1 MIEQHFGESA
11 PWSLG
16 VEEEVMILD
25 AETLA
30 LTPGVEALVGWAGGR
45 PLPGVLKMELLASMA
60 ELATDVCATAAD
72 AFTAISELRQA
83 AAQAAAENGL
93 AIAAAGTHPFSVP
106 TAQQIA
112 PDPRYLEFVEYAGIS
127 ARRQAVC
134 GLHVHVGM
142 PGPDECIAALE
153 GVLPWLPVVLALSAN
168 SPFLGGEE
176 TGLASSRAEVLA
188 QLPRAAA
195 PPAFDTYA
203 EWEAFVER
211 FVRLGLADG
220 YTRFW
225 WDIRPHPRFGTLEI
239 RAPDQPTAVELT
251 AAFAALL
258 QALCATIAEGPPSLP
273 AQRGDYAQNR
283 WAALRFGP
291 RAELIHPDG
300 ERLLPASELAAELLE
315 LVAPAARDLG
325 TQELLGAIDPTS
337 CEGDHQLE
345 VARAS
350 SLEAVCA
357 DVAERTVRSAS

>member
-1 MIEQHFGESA
+1 VIEQAFGQSS

-30 LTPGVEALVGWAGGR
+30 LTPGVEGLVAWAEGR
-45 PLPGVLKMELLASMA
+45 TLPGVLKMELLASMV
-60 ELATDVCATAAD
+60 ELATEICESPAGALAALVD
-72 AFTAISELRQA
+72 LRGCA
-83 AAQAAAENGL
+83 AAGAREQGQT
-93 AIAAAGTHPFSVP
+93 IAAAGTHPFSLP

-112 PDPRYLEFVEYAGIS
+112 PDPRYREFVEYAGIS

-142 PGPDECIAALE
+142 PGPEECMQALE
-153 GVLPWLPVVLALSAN
+153 GVLAWLPLVLALSAN

-188 QLPRAAA
+188 ELPRAAA
-195 PPAFDTYA
+195 PPQFGSYG

-211 FVRLGLADG
+211 FVELGLADG

-225 WDIRPHPRFGTLEI
+225 WDVRPHPRFGTLEI
-239 RAPDQPTAVELT
+239 RVPDQPTSVKLT
-251 AAFAALL
+251 AAFVALL
-258 QALCATIAEGPPSLP
+258 QALCKTIVEGPPPTP

-291 RAELIHPDG
+291 RAELIHPEG
-300 ERLLPASELAAELLE
+300 NRVVPVPELTYELLALIE
-315 LVAPAARDLG
+315 SAVRDLG
-325 TQELLGAIDPTS
+325 SVEHIRALDPRR
-337 CEGDHQLE
+337 CEGDRQLE
-345 VARAS
+345 IARAE
-350 SLEAVCA
+350 SLEAVAA
-357 DVAERTVRSAS
+357 DLAERTVRSP

>member
-1 MIEQHFGESA
+1 VIEQAFGQSS

-30 LTPGVEALVGWAGGR
+30 LTPGVEGIVAWAEGR
-45 PLPGVLKMELLASMA
+45 SLPGVMKMELLASMV
-60 ELATDVCATAAD
+60 ELATEICESPSEALAALV
-72 AFTAISELRQA
+72 ELRTCADEGARDQD
-83 AAQAAAENGL
+83 QR
-93 AIAAAGTHPFSVP
+93 IAAAGTHAFSLP

-112 PDPRYLEFVEYAGIS
+112 PDPRYREFVEYAGIS

-142 PGPDECIAALE
+142 PGPAECMQALE
-153 GVLPWLPVVLALSAN
+153 GVLAWLPVVLALSAN

-195 PPAFDTYA
+195 PPEFGSYE

-211 FVRLGLADG
+211 FVELGLADG

-239 RAPDQPTAVELT
+239 RVPDQPTSVELT
-251 AAFAALL
+251 AAFVALL
-258 QALCATIAEGPPSLP
+258 QALCKTVVEGPVRRST
-273 AQRGDYAQNR
+273 QRGDYTQNR

-291 RAELIHPDG
+291 RAELIHPEGD
-300 ERLLPASELAAELLE
+300 RVMPVPELTYELLALIE
-315 LVAPAARDLG
+315 PAVRELG
-325 TQELLGAIDPTS
+325 TVEHLRKLVPNR
-337 CEGDHQLE
+337 CEGDRQLE
-345 VARAS
+345 IARVEG
-350 SLEAVCA
+350 LEAVCA
-357 DVAERTVRSAS
+357 DVAERTVRSR

>member
-1 MIEQHFGESA
+1 VIEQAFGQSS

-30 LTPGVEALVGWAGGR
+30 LAPGVEGIVTWAEGR
-45 PLPGVLKMELLASMA
+45 SLPGVMKMELLASMV
-60 ELATDVCATAAD
+60 EFATDVCESPSEALAALV
-72 AFTAISELRQA
+72 ALRACADEGAREQG
-83 AAQAAAENGL
+83 QR
-93 AIAAAGTHPFSVP
+93 IAAAGTHAFSLP
-106 TAQQIA
+106 TTQQIA
-112 PDPRYLEFVEYAGIS
+112 PDPRYREFVEYAGVS

-142 PGPDECIAALE
+142 PGPEECMQALE
-153 GVLPWLPVVLALSAN
+153 GVLAWLPVVLAMSAN
-168 SPFLGGEE
+168 SPFLSGEE
-176 TGLASSRAEVLA
+176 TGLLSSRAEVLA

-195 PPAFDTYA
+195 PPEFGSYE

-211 FVRLGLADG
+211 FVELGLADG

-239 RAPDQPTAVELT
+239 RVPDQPTSVELT
-251 AAFAALL
+251 AAFVALL
-258 QALCATIAEGPPSLP
+258 QALCKTVVEGPAPKP

-300 ERLLPASELAAELLE
+300 DRVMPVPELTYELLALIE
-315 LVAPAARDLG
+315 PAVRELG
-325 TQELLGAIDPTS
+325 TVGHLRKLVPNR
-337 CEGDHQLE
+337 CEGDRQLE
-345 VARAS
+345 IARVKG
-350 SLEAVCA
+350 LEAVCA
-357 DVAERTVRSAS
+357 DIAERTVESP